1 MGVGFRARTGPARRT
16 TACAALVVAL
26 GAPALTRAAVPAEL
40 SLTWQAPAG
49 CPTPTDVEAQFAR
62 LLGGAARTPSGKHIA
77 AQAVVR
83 AAAPDRW
90 SLELATVLDQAVG
103 HRSLAG
109 DSCASVA
116 SAAALIL
123 ALMIDP
129 AAAERA
135 MKPPAPARTA
145 MEPAP
150 TRAPPPEAI
159 VTTTAPREPN
169 ERAAVAPYARAF
181 AGVVVALLPTPA
193 PAVGLALG
201 ARRGRLGAE
210 LTGVATEE
218 RRALAVGSAGG
229 DFRLLAG
236 GARACGALGGHAVVW
251 QVCLGGE
258 LERLSGTG
266 VGVSTMRS
274 RTALMGAATGGLLV
288 SVPLG
293 AHVALSLDLDAAVR
307 PYRPTFK
314 LDLVGPIFQIPL
326 ASGLAALG
334 LIVTI

>member
-1 MGVGFRARTGPARRT
+1 MGVGSRARSGPARGT

-26 GAPALTRAAVPAEL
+26 GGPALARAAAPAEL
-40 SLTWQAPAG
+40 TLTWQAPAS
-49 CPTPTDVEAQFAR
+49 CPAPTDVEAQFAR

-109 DSCASVA
+109 DSCTSVA

-135 MKPPAPARTA
+135 MEPPAPARTPI
-145 MEPAP
+145 EPAP
-150 TRAPPPEAI
+150 TRRPPPEAI
-159 VTTTAPREPN
+159 VTASAPREPT
-169 ERAAVAPYARAF
+169 ERRAITPYARAF

-193 PAVGLALG
+193 PAAGLALG

-210 LTGVATEE
+210 LTGVATDE
-218 RRALAVGSAGG
+218 RRVTAIGSAGG

-236 GARACGALGGHAVVW
+236 GARACGALGGRAVVW

-258 LERLSGTG
+258 LERLSGVG
-266 VGVSTMRS
+266 VGVSKMQSHIT
-274 RTALMGAATGGLLV
+274 LMGAATGGLLV

-293 AHVALSLDLDAAVR
+293 ARVALSLDLDAAVR
-307 PYRPTFK
+307 PYHPVFT
-314 LDLVGPIFQIPL
+314 DSGAPIFRLPL
-326 ASGLAALG
+326 VSAFAALG
-334 LIVTI
+334 IIVTI

>member
-1 MGVGFRARTGPARRT
+1 MGGGSRARTGPARGA

-26 GAPALTRAAVPAEL
+26 CGSAIAHAAVPAEL
-40 SLTWQAPAG
+40 TLTWQAPAA
-49 CPTPTDVEAQFAR
+49 CPAPADVEAQFAR

-103 HRSLAG
+103 HRSLAS

-135 MKPPAPARTA
+135 LAPP
-145 MEPAP
+145 EPAP
-150 TRAPPPEAI
+150 VAAAPTRTRTPEAI
-159 VTTTAPREPN
+159 VTTAAPREPN
-169 ERAAVAPYARAF
+169 ERRAVAPYARAF

-193 PAVGLALG
+193 PAAGLALG
-201 ARRGRLGAE
+201 ARRGHLGAE
-210 LTGVATEE
+210 LTGVATTE
-218 RRALAVGSAGG
+218 RREMAVGSAGG
-229 DFRLLAG
+229 NFRLLAG
-236 GARACGALGGHAVVW
+236 GARACGALGGRAVVW

-258 LERLSGTG
+258 LERLSGVG
-266 VGVSTMRS
+266 VGVPTMRS
-274 RTALMGAATGGLLV
+274 RTTIMGAATGGLLV

-293 AHVALSLDLDAAVR
+293 TRVGLTLDLDAAVR
-307 PYRPTFK
+307 PYHPSFV
-314 LDLVGPIFQIPL
+314 LDLVGPILRIPR